1 MPQMANY
8 QEVGE
13 PKPGATVL
21 LESTPAGKPHF
32 PLLVTENFGR
42 GRTMLFATEGSWRWK
57 MWLDHADKTHATFWQ
72 QIFRY
77 LVTDTPG
84 QVTSTTPR
92 QVLSDDTRVPIRVQ
106 VRDKQFKPVTNAK
119 VQARFLGP
127 DGSTATME
135 LAPVAARRRRLR
147 RRMDRRKAGLLR
159 SRNHRRPRAGRDRPR
174 RAGLPPRRRCCR
186 EFPHVS
192 EPRAS
197 GEAFAADGRPV
208 LHPLLKR
215 PNCRMRFPTPK
226 PASPRAKPATCGICR
241 SCSCWPCASAPPNGC
256 SAGSGE

>member
-84 QVTSTTPR
+84 QVTSTTP
-92 QVLSDDTRVPIRVQ
+92 
-106 VRDKQFKPVTNAK
+106 
-119 VQARFLGP
+119 QARCFRTRP
-127 DGSTATME
+127 ACPSASRCATSSSS
-135 LAPVAARRRRLR
+135 L
-147 RRMDRRKAGLLR
+147 
-159 SRNHRRPRAGRDRPR
+159 
-174 RAGLPPRRRCCR
+174 
-186 EFPHVS
+186 
-192 EPRAS
+192 
-197 GEAFAADGRPV
+197 
-208 LHPLLKR
+208 
-215 PNCRMRFPTPK
+215 
-226 PASPRAKPATCGICR
+226 
-241 SCSCWPCASAPPNGC
+241 
-256 SAGSGE
+256 